1 MKFSSAVDV
10 MQKENRFLKT
20 LTQILLLIIVCLT
33 IMDFMLYDRAPIIVE
48 TGLRGRAILKAADQ
62 QRSATDIEQAVS
74 LMMKARFDSNTQ
86 APELFVSSKELLLRQ
101 HEQMEMKSRG
111 MQQTVV
117 TRSVHIDKNEATV
130 DIDRLISIGE
140 LRSALKA
147 KLKIT
152 FEDQSPNELNP
163 YGLLLSAAEP
173 VQGPTPAKG
182 R

>member
-10 MQKENRFLKT
+10 MQKENRYLKT
-20 LTQILLLIIVCLT
+20 LSQILLLIIVCLT
-33 IMDFMLYDRAPIIVE
+33 IMDFMLYDRVPIIVE
-48 TGLRGRAILKAADQ
+48 TGLRGREILKATEP
-62 QRSATDIEQAVS
+62 QRSMADLEQAVR

-86 APELFVSSKELLLRQ
+86 APELFVSDKELLLRKR
-101 HEQMEMKSRG
+101 EQVEMKSRG
-111 MQQTVV
+111 MEQTVV
-117 TRSVHIDKNEATV
+117 TRSVHIDKNIATV

-152 FEDQSPNELNP
+152 FEEQSPNELNP

-173 VQGPTPAKG
+173 VQVPTPTKG